1 MQGLRL
7 ITQVLHVRV
16 LPVAEADKELESLMY
31 ARWYLLELDLNL
43 SRVWIIENGS
53 DKVFS

>member
-31 ARWYLLELDLNL
+31 ARWYLFELDLNL
-43 SRVWIIENGS
+43 SRV
-53 DKVFS
+53 

>member
-16 LPVAEADKELESLMY
+16 IPIAEADKNLESVMY
-31 ARWYLLELDLNL
+31 ARWNLFELDLNL
-43 SRVWIIENGS
+43 GRV
-53 DKVFS
+53 